1 MIITMIIIRIMMM
14 IMPTVTV
21 VKNTVA
27 TGKDFRENVSR
38 PNQISLLP
46 PAKRHL
52 RLNLDTK

>member
-1 MIITMIIIRIMMM
+1 MIITMIIILIMMM

-21 VKNTVA
+21 VMNTVA
-27 TGKDFRENVSR
+27 RKDFRENVSR